1 MKRLSVYSYRAK
13 YSFDLLVTI
22 CKVVCEM
29 LYLHFSSTLC
39 KITEENYPHLRRWEK
54 WNLEKLGKLGNTIKT
69 APIYGD
75 TNFTFQIYDF
85 KKML

>member
-29 LYLHFSSTLC
+29 LYLHFSFTLC
-39 KITEENYPHLRRWEK
+39 KITEENYPHLCR
-54 WNLEKLGKLGNTIKT
+54 
-69 APIYGD
+69 
-75 TNFTFQIYDF
+75 
-85 KKML
+85 